1 MITWGLIFL
10 ATFVVIAGARLKSVA
25 RDGSGQGACSFV
37 FMVIVAAIAAATI
50 AIGLNMKG

>member
-1 MITWGLIFL
+1 MTTGALIFL
-10 ATFVVIAGARLKSVA
+10 AAFVFIAGARLKSVA

-37 FMVIVAAIAAATI
+37 FMVIIAAIAAATI

>member
-10 ATFVVIAGARLKSVA
+10 ATFFVIAAMRLKGVA

-37 FMVIVAAIAAATI
+37 FMVIIAALASAVI

>member
-1 MITWGLIFL
+1 MTRGLLVFLVAFIF
-10 ATFVVIAGARLKSVA
+10 IAGARLKSVA

-37 FMVIVAAIAAATI
+37 ALVFLAAIACTVI